1 MTAAAHEIGA
11 LSARAG
17 GEAALVI
24 LYGAAAMLGL
34 AMLLRRA
41 VRRARPVHLLPSLGV
56 SLLGIALL
64 AGLLRQRVLPPDWA
78 STLIAAASFFALSS
92 GVLTIGAILTWRQRE
107 RLRDRRSND
116 ARASERQR
124 LLERDASGPLQ
135 HVFEELENPP
145 IDDEAGL
152 LAPRPP
158 TPGKR

>member
-24 LYGAAAMLGL
+24 LYGAAVMLGL

-41 VRRARPVHLLPSLGV
+41 VRRARPVHLLPSLGL

-64 AGLLRQRVLPPDWA
+64 AGLLRQRVLPPDRP

-92 GVLTIGAILTWRQRE
+92 GVLTIGAHKTHAASGS
-107 RLRDRRSND
+107 RLRADDGWLRWR
-116 ARASERQR
+116 
-124 LLERDASGPLQ
+124 PLD
-135 HVFEELENPP
+135 H
-145 IDDEAGL
+145 
-152 LAPRPP
+152 
-158 TPGKR
+158 